1 LTLLPSPFEKLK
13 VKKGVVVCGRIELSF
28 GPIAGEV
35 IDKIRATGN
44 KVDMSV
50 EQAILE
56 AVRTL
61 PFNKQQEIMATP
73 PASATRQHRSSP
85 SQVSRG
91 FLPAEGSPFQQ
102 RTLTKPDARS
112 GRTSQEEDI

>member
-35 IDKIRATGN
+35 IDKIREIGK
-44 KVDMSV
+44 KVDTSV

-61 PFNKQQEIMATP
+61 PFNRQQEILAHATRLRDEATP
-73 PASATRQHRSSP
+73 KFPFPSIQGIPAS
-85 SQVSRG
+85 
-91 FLPAEGSPFQQ
+91 
-102 RTLTKPDARS
+102 
-112 GRTSQEEDI
+112 